1 MRIKTFGYSACMVLA
16 IGIAL
21 FIILPARSAVG
32 AALPVG
38 ERSIVGSLE
47 APGSGSGYELSW
59 RTIDGGGAMNL
70 SGGSYTLNGTIGQ
83 PDAGKM
89 SGGSFVHIGGFWV
102 DLGGYSIYLPVIV
115 R

>member
-1 MRIKTFGYSACMVLA
+1 MRIKTLGFMACAVLT
-16 IGIAL
+16 ISIAL

-38 ERSIVGSLE
+38 ERPTVGSLD

-83 PDAGKM
+83 PDAGIM
-89 SGGSFVHIGGFWV
+89 SGGSFVHFGGFWV
-102 DLGGYSIYLPVIV
+102 NLGGYSIYLPVIV